1 MRQAVMFLLLV
12 SMIDMYSVWSFYLVK
27 VRQHLRL
34 MHEMLFTLYFF
45 NRVPH
50 PKVQYCAIFFLAIN
64 VYVMSDDHRLM
75 FRSPCN

>member
-12 SMIDMYSVWSFYLVK
+12 SMIDMYSVWSFYKVK

-50 PKVQYCAIFFLAIN
+50 PKVQYSAIFFLAIN
-64 VYVMSDDHRLM
+64 MLCLTTTS
-75 FRSPCN
+75 